1 METAPSTG
9 RITRFDAAAG
19 FRARLLDGLATS
31 ISARGYRDS
40 TVADIVRSAKTSK
53 RTFYDQFAT
62 KEECFIELL
71 RTNNAALIAGILG
84 GVDPETRPDTQIC
97 CAVKAYV
104 AHIDANRAITLSWIR
119 EAPALGAAAV
129 PLHRKAMEDLTDMVI
144 GLTGNPGFQRAGLR
158 QVSPA
163 LALILLGGLR
173 ELTALIVEDDRD
185 ISELTE
191 PAVIAATALMS
202 GASTQDQAR

>member
-1 METAPSTG
+1 METAPNTG
-9 RITRFDAAAG
+9 RITRFDASAG
-19 FRARLLDGLATS
+19 FRARLLEGLATS

-40 TVADIVRSAKTSK
+40 TVADIVRNAKTSR

-71 RTNNAALIAGILG
+71 RTNNDALIAGILG
-84 GVDPETRPDTQIC
+84 GVDPETRPDTQIR
-97 CAVKAYV
+97 CAVNAYV

-129 PLHRKAMEDLTDMVI
+129 PLHRQAMEDLTDMVV

-185 ISELTE
+185 ISEVTE
-191 PAVIAATALMS
+191 PAVIAATALMTA
-202 GASTQDQAR
+202 ASTQDQAR